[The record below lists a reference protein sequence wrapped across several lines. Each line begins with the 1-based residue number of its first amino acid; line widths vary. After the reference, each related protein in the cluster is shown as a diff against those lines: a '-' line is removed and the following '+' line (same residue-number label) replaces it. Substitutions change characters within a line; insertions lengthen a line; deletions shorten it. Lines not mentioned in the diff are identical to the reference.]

1 MDTCLS
7 TVLFTASFSAAK
19 DLTRKSY
26 ELTDAQKVGFKE
38 GWLQQAISEN
48 PELVLAPCRAADLV
62 PIDERWSF
70 WGSEVPVEAGAID
83 VLLVSELGR
92 VAIVETKLAYNPGA
106 RREVVAQVLDYAIHL
121 QSTSVTDLP
130 QVPRVHDGRPTAG
143 EVENKLREGDYLL
156 IVASDQLDPR
166 AVKLSEVLLGEHLVR
181 PWDLV
186 LVDVAVF
193 QSVAESAEL
202 KHLLVP
208 HLRGMLKADRRQ
220 VVTVKVE
227 RENTRLTVENIAPAA
242 IGRTPKWTEAQFIA
256 AVAHAPS
263 QLADFTTKIQQLC
276 REYPELGFDFGAS
289 KEGSQLLRKNGASVL
304 TFSLGGGGYLSF
316 RTRNDAGED
325 NFVKAFGEEW
335 GLFYRRGLEKLT
347 NRSMESGLWFGIRFQ
362 ADKAEDFLRLLREAL
377 NGSRSGQGP
386 AETASAA

>member
-7 TVLFTASFSAAK
+7 SVLFTASFSAEK

-26 ELTDAQKVGFKE
+26 ELTDAQKIGFKE

-48 PELVLAPCRAADLV
+48 PELVLAPCRAAGL
-62 PIDERWSF
+62 IDDEEQWAF
-70 WGSEVPVEAGAID
+70 WGREVHVEPAGDID
-83 VLLVSELGR
+83 VLLVSEEGR
-92 VAIVETKLAYNPGA
+92 LAIVETKLSYNREA
-106 RREVVAQVLDYAIHL
+106 RREVVAQVLEYAIHL
-121 QSTSVTDLP
+121 PSRSVSNLP
-130 QVPRVHDGRPTAG
+130 EIPKVGGSRPGVA
-143 EVENKLREGDYLL
+143 EVERRLQEGDYLL
-156 IVASDQLDPR
+156 IIAGDQLDPR
-166 AVKLSEVLLGEHLVR
+166 AIKLGEVVLGKHLVR

-186 LVDVAVF
+186 LVEVAVF
-193 QSVAESAEL
+193 QSMAESAEL

-208 HLRGMLKADRRQ
+208 HLRGMLVADRRQ

-227 RENTRLTVENIAPAA
+227 GGGPRVTVENFAPVA
-242 IGRTPKWTEAQFIA
+242 IGRTPKWTEAQFFA

-263 QLADFTTKIQQLC
+263 QLADFMTKIQQLC

-289 KEGSQLLRKNGASVL
+289 KEGSLLLRKNDASVL

-335 GLFYRRGLEKLT
+335 GHFYRRGLEKLT
-347 NRSMESGLWFGIRFQ
+347 NRPIESGLWFGVRFQ

-377 NGSRSGQGP
+377 NGSRSGERP
-386 AETASAA
+386 AETA